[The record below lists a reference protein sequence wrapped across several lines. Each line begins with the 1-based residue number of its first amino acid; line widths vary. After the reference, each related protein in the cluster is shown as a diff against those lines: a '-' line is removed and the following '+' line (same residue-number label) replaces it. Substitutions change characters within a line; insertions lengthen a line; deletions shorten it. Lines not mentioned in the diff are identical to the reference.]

1 MIWIIIRSIS
11 NVKSFKRLQK
21 CAQGNEQNR
30 IKVWKTGQ
38 NGLKEEHT
46 SNWVIDIK
54 TRIKRRLEPKW
65 NEVESRLKMNWT
77 MYPRR
82 SFNPAKWM
90 KRSFTLCP
98 QKVIHSCQAEDI
110 KGHLLM
116 PSRMNWR
123 SLSLYPQ
130 RLFTHAK
137 RKTFK
142 VIYQCQ
148 TGKFKVICSAPA
160 KIIYWQTEV
169 IQGTNWFKSSQSDP
183 SSSLWQIKVNKQV
196 TPNSKLNHDTMA
208 IISQLID
215 LINTADYF
223 WKLSGWNSKSEMS
236 EWMMKTTRPWNLS
249 D

>member
-1 MIWIIIRSIS
+1 M
-11 NVKSFKRLQK
+11 KL
-21 CAQGNEQNR
+21 
-30 IKVWKTGQ
+30 KVIYT
-38 NGLKEEHT
+38 
-46 SNWVIDIK
+46 V
-54 TRIKRRLEPKW
+54 
-65 NEVESRLKMNWT
+65 
-77 MYPRR
+77 
-82 SFNPAKWM
+82 PA
-90 KRSFTLCP
+90 
-98 QKVIHSCQAEDI
+98 KVIHSCQAEDI

-116 PSRMNWR
+116 PSRMNWK

-160 KIIYWQTEV
+160 KVIYWQTEV

-183 SSSLWQIKVNKQV
+183 SSSLWQIKVNKSHAKFKV
-196 TPNSKLNHDTMA
+196 ESWHNGNHKSTDWFDQYRGLFLEIVRMKFT
-208 IISQLID
+208 
-215 LINTADYF
+215 
-223 WKLSGWNSKSEMS
+223 SEMS

>member
-1 MIWIIIRSIS
+1 M
-11 NVKSFKRLQK
+11 KL
-21 CAQGNEQNR
+21 
-30 IKVWKTGQ
+30 KVIYT
-38 NGLKEEHT
+38 
-46 SNWVIDIK
+46 V
-54 TRIKRRLEPKW
+54 
-65 NEVESRLKMNWT
+65 
-77 MYPRR
+77 
-82 SFNPAKWM
+82 PA
-90 KRSFTLCP
+90 
-98 QKVIHSCQAEDI
+98 KVIHSCQAEDI

-160 KIIYWQTEV
+160 KVIYWQTEV

-196 TPNSKLNHDTMA
+196 TPNSKSNHDTMA

-223 WKLSGWNSKSEMS
+223 WKLSGWNSQVKWMS
-236 EWMMKTTRPWNLS
+236 EWWKQHGHEIIS